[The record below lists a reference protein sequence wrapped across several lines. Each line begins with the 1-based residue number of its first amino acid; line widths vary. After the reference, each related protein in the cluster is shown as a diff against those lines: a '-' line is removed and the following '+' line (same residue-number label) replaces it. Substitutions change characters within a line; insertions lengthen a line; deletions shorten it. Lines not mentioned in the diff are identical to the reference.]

1 MFCPSFLLLIWS
13 HVFVFPQGK
22 GTKKY
27 PKNFQRNHWL
37 PQHLS
42 CAMDFSTLQNSW
54 LLNLSTPYNWIH
66 IFPVKKTLKLRYQI
80 SQMDFHK
87 IPVLGRDTFTGEMS
101 RFFFWISGKEKMA
114 AKLQAPH
121 LNLCQLQLGKTR
133 SSSNSCLKASDIHV
147 LRRNPLWWFLSLG
160 VQMTRK
166 VVFYVVYIWK
176 NANFFWYRGGTCS
189 PMSV

>member
-1 MFCPSFLLLIWS
+1 MFLFFLKEKE
-13 HVFVFPQGK
+13 Q
-22 GTKKY
+22 
-27 PKNFQRNHWL
+27 KNTPRTFKEITDYHNN
-37 PQHLS
+37 LS

-176 NANFFWYRGGTCS
+176 
-189 PMSV
+189 